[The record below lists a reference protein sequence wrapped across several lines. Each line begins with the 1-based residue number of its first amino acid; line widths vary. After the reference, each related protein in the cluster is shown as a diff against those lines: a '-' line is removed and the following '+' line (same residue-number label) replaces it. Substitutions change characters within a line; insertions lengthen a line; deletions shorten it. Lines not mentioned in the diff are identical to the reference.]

1 MKKERKT
8 KRSASKTL
16 KAIALEGARIWK
28 RAKLSEK
35 WDLSPKNRE
44 SV

>member
-16 KAIALEGARIWK
+16 KAIAL
-28 RAKLSEK
+28 
-35 WDLSPKNRE
+35 RE
-44 SV
+44 AGI